1 MIAPFKNTLLFPD
14 ASIPLAPSCICVS
27 VDAFIIRSAVF
38 SSITKPYK
46 PFLLPAP
53 DFRSCC
59 IFMRYLKNIFIFYAF
74 AQYIFGPVCIPYSWA
89 APAFRQGAQWSIHVV
104 WVAFHPPPTHKFLQR
119 LLYWMQVKI
128 CVVSPL
134 RRGQRKFKKQRRC
147 HYNEKTAH
155 QFSAGGQHD
164 AEPCARGGGGGRSSE
179 PRISAEAIDSQKAA
193 RWCVEQGLMQ
203 ADGASFKPSR
213 HTFRLQ
219 VIKAWN
225 DLQAMQKAG

>member
-1 MIAPFKNTLLFPD
+1 MHLRSIYSARC
-14 ASIPLAPSCICVS
+14 ASRIHGWHRLSGRAHNGRFMSFGWR
-27 VDAFIIRSAVF
+27 FI
-38 SSITKPYK
+38 
-46 PFLLPAP
+46 
-53 DFRSCC
+53 
-59 IFMRYLKNIFIFYAF
+59 
-74 AQYIFGPVCIPYSWA
+74 
-89 APAFRQGAQWSIHVV
+89 
-104 WVAFHPPPTHKFLQR
+104 PPTHKFLQR

-155 QFSAGGQHD
+155 QFSAGAEHD
-164 AEPCARGGGGGRSSE
+164 AEPCARGGICGNSSSE

-193 RWCVEQGLMQ
+193 RWCVEQGLMP

-213 HTFRLQ
+213 YTFRLQ

>member
-1 MIAPFKNTLLFPD
+1 MQHCGIYSARC
-14 ASIPLAPSCICVS
+14 ASRIHGWHRLSGRAHNGRFVS
-27 VDAFIIRSAVF
+27 FGWRFI
-38 SSITKPYK
+38 
-46 PFLLPAP
+46 
-53 DFRSCC
+53 
-59 IFMRYLKNIFIFYAF
+59 
-74 AQYIFGPVCIPYSWA
+74 
-89 APAFRQGAQWSIHVV
+89 
-104 WVAFHPPPTHKFLQR
+104 PPTHKFLQR

-134 RRGQRKFKKQRRC
+134 RRGQRKFKKQRGC

-203 ADGASFKPSR
+203 ADGTSFKPSR

>member
-1 MIAPFKNTLLFPD
+1 
-14 ASIPLAPSCICVS
+14 
-27 VDAFIIRSAVF
+27 
-38 SSITKPYK
+38 
-46 PFLLPAP
+46 
-53 DFRSCC
+53 
-59 IFMRYLKNIFIFYAF
+59 
-74 AQYIFGPVCIPYSWA
+74 
-89 APAFRQGAQWSIHVV
+89 
-104 WVAFHPPPTHKFLQR
+104 
-119 LLYWMQVKI
+119 MQVKI

-193 RWCVEQGLMQ
+193 RWCVEQGLMP

-213 HTFRLQ
+213 YTFRLQ

>member
-1 MIAPFKNTLLFPD
+1 MLHLYALFEEY
-14 ASIPLAPSCICVS
+14 IHILCICAVYIRPGVHPVFMGGTGFPAGRTMVDSCRLGGVS
-27 VDAFIIRSAVF
+27 
-38 SSITKPYK
+38 Y
-46 PFLLPAP
+46 
-53 DFRSCC
+53 
-59 IFMRYLKNIFIFYAF
+59 
-74 AQYIFGPVCIPYSWA
+74 
-89 APAFRQGAQWSIHVV
+89 
-104 WVAFHPPPTHKFLQR
+104 PPTHKFLQR

-203 ADGASFKPSR
+203 ADGTSFKPSR

>member
-1 MIAPFKNTLLFPD
+1 
-14 ASIPLAPSCICVS
+14 
-27 VDAFIIRSAVF
+27 
-38 SSITKPYK
+38 
-46 PFLLPAP
+46 
-53 DFRSCC
+53 
-59 IFMRYLKNIFIFYAF
+59 MRYFKNIFIFYATLR
-74 AQYIFGPVCIPYSWA
+74 YLFGSVCIPYAWA
-89 APAFRQGAQWSIHVV
+89 APAFRQGAQWSIRVV
-104 WVAFHPPPTHKFLQR
+104 WVAFHTPPHTHKFLQR
-119 LLYWMQVKI
+119 LLYWMQVKT

-155 QFSAGGQHD
+155 QFSAGAEHD
-164 AEPCARGGGGGRSSE
+164 AEPCARGGVCGRSSE

-193 RWCVEQGLMQ
+193 RWCVEQSLMQ
-203 ADGASFKPSR
+203 ADGTSFKPSR